1 MKLEIP
7 FEIGDRIIVDGKIKY
22 IHGIHVW
29 ITKDATVNTYRLY
42 LGDGMYVTV
51 EA

>member
-1 MKLEIP
+1 MTLEIP
-7 FEIGDRIIVDGKIKY
+7 FEIGDRIIVDGKVKI

-29 ITKDATVNTYRLY
+29 ITMEGAVNTWRLY

>member
-7 FEIGDRIIVDGKIKY
+7 FEIGDRIIVDGKLRR

-29 ITKDATVNTYRLY
+29 ITCEGTVNTYRLY

-51 EA
+51 DA